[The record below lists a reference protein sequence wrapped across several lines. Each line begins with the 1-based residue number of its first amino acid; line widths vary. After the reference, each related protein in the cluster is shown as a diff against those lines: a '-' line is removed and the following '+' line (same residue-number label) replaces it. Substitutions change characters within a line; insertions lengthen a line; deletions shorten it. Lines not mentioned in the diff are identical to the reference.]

1 MLGFF
6 SLWPIEHYR
15 SAAQVLAATK
25 EQLCCSAATGCSS
38 NLAVFIIHRVGKAD
52 TIAVIFYLM
61 LPQKIRKK
69 PAQKKSNVFVG
80 IYQICRC
87 YNSEFL
93 NKKIYK
99 KNVLLVFVN

>member
-1 MLGFF
+1 MFMLGFF

-61 LPQKIRKK
+61 LPQKLRKK
-69 PAQKKSNVFVG
+69 PAQKKVMFLLAFTKSADV
-80 IYQICRC
+80 IIQ
-87 YNSEFL
+87 NS
-93 NKKIYK
+93 
-99 KNVLLVFVN
+99 